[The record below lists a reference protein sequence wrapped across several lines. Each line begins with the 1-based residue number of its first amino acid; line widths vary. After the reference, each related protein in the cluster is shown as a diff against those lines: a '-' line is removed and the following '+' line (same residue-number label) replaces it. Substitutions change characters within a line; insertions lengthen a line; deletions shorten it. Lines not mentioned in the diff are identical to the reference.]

1 MEEPGQGEATL
12 EVNTDTAA
20 TDMQEEFGERKEI
33 YPVVTPPPLP
43 FSQGVTAEGSST
55 CLI

>member
-1 MEEPGQGEATL
+1 MEEPGQGEATS

-33 YPVVTPPPLP
+33 YPVVTPLP

>member
-1 MEEPGQGEATL
+1 MEEPGQGEATS

-33 YPVVTPPPLP
+33 YPVVTPPLFHKGSPLKVAP
-43 FSQGVTAEGSST
+43 HV
-55 CLI
+55 

>member
-33 YPVVTPPPLP
+33 YPVVTPPLP
-43 FSQGVTAEGSST
+43 FSQGVTAEGSAT

>member
-1 MEEPGQGEATL
+1 MEEPGQGEATS

-33 YPVVTPPPLP
+33 YPVVTPPLPSLFHKGSPLKVAP
-43 FSQGVTAEGSST
+43 HV
-55 CLI
+55 

>member
-1 MEEPGQGEATL
+1 MEEPGQGEATS

-33 YPVVTPPPLP
+33 YPVVTTPSLFHKGSPLKVAP
-43 FSQGVTAEGSST
+43 HV
-55 CLI
+55 

>member
-1 MEEPGQGEATL
+1 MEEPGQGEATS